1 MASQGSSSNEVLT
14 LISDVTDQDVVS
26 EDVNV
31 HYEKV
36 TLPSGKM
43 VTKCLFCDKICNVVL
58 PILPV
63 EPKIQIFFFI

>member
-1 MASQGSSSNEVLT
+1 MAIYGLLSQGSSINEVLT

-36 TLPSGKM
+36 TFPSGKM
-43 VTKCLFCDKICNVVL
+43 VTK
-58 PILPV
+58 
-63 EPKIQIFFFI
+63 